1 MRFNKVII
9 IGRLTADPELKMT
22 QSGLAVTSFSVAV
35 DRRFAKESDEV
46 KADFFNVVCW
56 RKTAEFVCNYFSK
69 GKEILVEGELQNRS
83 YTANDGGKRT
93 VTEIVAGKV
102 NFVGGK
108 NDGALLQSENSAQY
122 RDQAPLGAVAASST
136 GGTPAQN
143 PIGGT
148 PGGNFEEVGE
158 EDDLPF

>member
-1 MRFNKVII
+1 MSFNKVII
-9 IGRLTADPELKMT
+9 IGRLTANPELKMT

-83 YTANDGGKRT
+83 YTANDGSKRT
-93 VTEIVAGKV
+93 VTEIVAGNV

-108 NDGALLQSENSAQY
+108 NDGALLQSENSAQAKSKS
-122 RDQAPLGAVAASST
+122 QWTSFS
-136 GGTPAQN
+136 QN
-143 PIGGT
+143 PTGST

-158 EDDLPF
+158 DDDLPF

>member
-1 MRFNKVII
+1 MSFNKVIV

-46 KADFFNVVCW
+46 KSDFFTVVCW

-83 YTANDGGKRT
+83 YTANDGSKRT
-93 VTEIVAGKV
+93 VTEIVAGNV
-102 NFVGGK
+102 NF
-108 NDGALLQSENSAQY
+108 
-122 RDQAPLGAVAASST
+122 T
-136 GGTPAQN
+136 GSKGESPSKPTQN

-148 PGGNFEEVGE
+148 PGRNFEEVAE
-158 EDDLPF
+158 DDDLPF